1 MGNFITNS
9 KDRSLKERVSKLVL
23 NSYEL
28 KFLVGFFYFSGL
40 RELYQ
45 SISKNEEV
53 ILNVLVGLNVDNL
66 NYGLIEYAIE
76 RGNLSRKD
84 IFERFLDSL
93 KKSINTDHFDTKEFY
108 EQSNFFLHL
117 IKSGRLN
124 LRKTLEPNHSK
135 LYLFKLKDNQIGRD
149 KLFITGSS
157 NLTAS
162 GLLHQHEFNVEIS
175 DYGFNDAE
183 EYFDNLWKDSVK
195 ITESDDYKERFLKVV
210 EKETLIRK
218 ITPFEAY
225 ALVLKSYLDV
235 FRGKDISQRLT
246 EIFKENNYTP
256 YTYQIDA
263 IKQALGIV
271 EKNNGVLIADVV
283 GLGKTI
289 VACALAYELK
299 QRGIVIAPPGIIGDK
314 SKSYGWNRYLEE
326 FGLAKLGWQAYSSG
340 DLKTVLDAVST
351 ARDIEVVIVDEAH
364 RFRNQNTKDY
374 ELLKNICMGK
384 KVILLTAT
392 PFNNKPD
399 DIFSLLKLFVVPK
412 KSSITLSDNL
422 EAKFYGF
429 SNVFDRLSYVKKN
442 LNSQDQKKRNKAI
455 SYYSSTFGESNA
467 DIKRVDLHL
476 RLIAKEIRDVIEPVI
491 IRRNRI
497 DLIENDQY
505 RNDVK
510 ELSYIDDPMEWFFEL
525 TQEQSK
531 FYDKV
536 ISEYFA
542 LPEDGGKFK
551 GAIYKPYLY
560 EQGKTPG
567 DLEEKSSKEGNFYFI
582 QQLNLYDFMR
592 RLLVKRF
599 ESSFGAFEQSIKN
612 FKKITEDVLK
622 FVRKTGKYILDR
634 DLLEKIFELDI
645 DEIEAHLNE
654 YAKKLE
660 SEEHKKNYKIYELEK
675 FKKRDEFVSDIESDL
690 KLFDKI
696 LRELEDLNIVKDDPK
711 VKSLTEKLKDILNQ
725 PPSDGE
731 PKRKAVIFTEY
742 RDTVRYLKNILTKA
756 FDNRVLVVEG
766 VLSASILREIRKN
779 FDASYKDQED
789 MYDILLTTD
798 MVSEGFNL
806 NRAGIVVNY
815 DIPWNPVRVIQRVGR
830 INRISKKVFNKLYIA
845 NFFPTEKGSDLVKS
859 RDIAA
864 SKMLMIH
871 KSLGE
876 DSKIFD
882 PDEEPTASNLYKKI
896 QQNPDKTEK
905 ESFYTT
911 VYKEFEKIKKQCPD
925 ILERLKD
932 FPTRV
937 KVAKFG
943 DKDELFVVIKKGKL
957 YINHKIYDDEEKNT
971 RALDEVI
978 DSIRAKPEEKALSL
992 SERFWDV
999 YTELKSLEDIP
1010 KNKRGNMSNSN
1021 EEKAK
1026 AFLNTLLRSDSFSEL
1041 KGFINTLIEDIVDF
1055 GTLSEYTIRRIVDM
1069 EKLKGTDKIFKEMK
1083 ILKEELKEDYLEKE
1097 KERLKLLKKEIIIAI
1112 ENRKES

>member
-45 SISKNEEV
+45 SIAKNEDV
-53 ILNVLVGLNVDNL
+53 ILNVLVGLNVDSL

-76 RGNLSRKD
+76 RGKRSSKE
-84 IFERFLDSL
+84 IFEGFLDSL

-108 EQSNFFLHL
+108 EQSNFFLNL

-162 GLLHQHEFNVEIS
+162 GLLRQHEFNVEIS

-183 EYFDNLWKDSVK
+183 EYFDSLWKDSVK
-195 ITESDDYKERFLKVV
+195 ITENDDYKERFLKVV
-210 EKETLIRK
+210 EKDTLIRK

-225 ALVLKSYLDV
+225 ALVLKSYLDI

-246 EIFKENNYTP
+246 DIFIENSYTP
-256 YTYQIDA
+256 YAYQLDA

-271 EKNNGVLIADVV
+271 EQNNGVLIADVV

-289 VACALAYELK
+289 IACALAYELK

-314 SKSYGWNRYLEE
+314 SKSYGWNRYLED

-340 DLKTVLDAVST
+340 DLKSAFDAVSVT
-351 ARDIEVVIVDEAH
+351 RDIEVVIVDEAH

-429 SNVFDRLSYVKKN
+429 SNIFDKLSYIKKN
-442 LNSQDQKKRNKAI
+442 YNSPDPKKIKKAI
-455 SYYSSTFGESNA
+455 SNYIAIFGDSKI
-467 DIKRVDLHL
+467 DIKTLDR
-476 RLIAKEIRDVIEPVI
+476 RSRFIAKEIRDVIEPVT
-491 IRRNRI
+491 IRRNRL
-497 DLIENDQY
+497 DLVENEQY
-505 RNDVK
+505 RQEVK
-510 ELSYIDDPMEWFFEL
+510 ELSYLKDPVEWFFEL

-567 DLEEKSSKEGNFYFI
+567 DPEEKSSKEANFHFI

-612 FKKITEDVLK
+612 FIKITESVSK
-622 FVRKTGKYILDR
+622 FVKKTDKYILDR
-634 DLLEKIFELDI
+634 DLLEKIYEMGI
-645 DEIEAHLNE
+645 DEIEESLKV
-654 YAKKLE
+654 YAERLE
-660 SEEHKKNYKIYELEK
+660 NEEHKKNYKIYELKK

-690 KLFDKI
+690 NLFSDI
-696 LRELEDLNIVKDDPK
+696 LRELKDLNIVRDDPK
-711 VKSLTEKLKDILNQ
+711 VSSLVEKLRDILNK

-742 RDTVRYLKNILTKA
+742 RDTVKYLKNILMKA

-766 VLSASILREIRKN
+766 VLNASILRDIRKN
-779 FDASYKDQED
+779 FDVSYKDQED

-830 INRISKKVFNKLYIA
+830 INRISKKVFNELYIA
-845 NFFPTEKGSDLVKS
+845 NFFPTERGSGLVRS

-896 QQNPDKTEK
+896 QQNPDKSEK
-905 ESFYTT
+905 ESFYTM
-911 VYKEFEKIKKQCPD
+911 VYKEFEEIKKQCPD
-925 ILERLKD
+925 ILDRLKD

-937 KVAKFG
+937 KVAKSG
-943 DKDELFVVIKKGKL
+943 DKDELFVIIKKGKL
-957 YINHKIYDDEEKNT
+957 YVNHKIYDNEERNI
-971 RALDEVI
+971 RVLYEVI
-978 DSIRAKPEEKALSL
+978 DSIRSKPEERALSL
-992 SERFWDV
+992 SERFWDG
-999 YTELKSLEDIP
+999 YTELKSLEDIS
-1010 KNKRGNMSNSN
+1010 KNKRGNISNSN

-1026 AFLNTLLRSDSFSEL
+1026 AFLNSLLRNDSFKEL
-1041 KGFINTLIEDIVDF
+1041 ESFIKTLIEDIVDF

-1069 EKLKGTDKIFKEMK
+1069 EKLSSDDKIFKEME
-1083 ILKEELKEDYLEKE
+1083 ILKKELKEDYLEKE

>member
-45 SISKNEEV
+45 SIAKNEDV
-53 ILNVLVGLNVDNL
+53 ILNVLVGLNVDSL

-76 RGNLSRKD
+76 RGKRSSKE
-84 IFERFLDSL
+84 IFEGFLDSL

-108 EQSNFFLHL
+108 EQSNFFLNL
-117 IKSGRLN
+117 IRSGRLN

-162 GLLHQHEFNVEIS
+162 GLLRQHEFNVEIS

-183 EYFDNLWKDSVK
+183 EYFDSLWKDSVK
-195 ITESDDYKERFLKVV
+195 ITENDDYKERFLKVV
-210 EKETLIRK
+210 EKDTLIRK
-218 ITPFEAY
+218 IIPFEAY
-225 ALVLKSYLDV
+225 ALVLKSYLDI

-246 EIFKENNYTP
+246 DIFIENSYTP
-256 YTYQIDA
+256 YAYQLDA

-271 EKNNGVLIADVV
+271 EQNNGVLIADVV

-289 VACALAYELK
+289 IACALAYELK

-314 SKSYGWNRYLEE
+314 SKSYGWNRYLED
-326 FGLAKLGWQAYSSG
+326 FGLAKLGWQAFSSG
-340 DLKTVLDAVST
+340 DLKSAFDAVSAT
-351 ARDIEVVIVDEAH
+351 RDIEVVIVDEAH

-429 SNVFDRLSYVKKN
+429 SNIFDKLSYIKKN
-442 LNSQDQKKRNKAI
+442 FNSPDPKKIKKAI
-455 SYYSSTFGESNA
+455 SNYNAIFGDSKI
-467 DIKRVDLHL
+467 DIRTLD
-476 RLIAKEIRDVIEPVI
+476 RRSRFIAKEIRDVIEPVT
-491 IRRNRI
+491 IRRNRL
-497 DLIENDQY
+497 DLVENEQY
-505 RNDVK
+505 RQEVK
-510 ELSYIDDPMEWFFEL
+510 ELSYLKDPVEWFFEL

-567 DLEEKSSKEGNFYFI
+567 DPEEKSSKEANFHFI

-612 FKKITEDVLK
+612 FINITENVLK
-622 FVRKTGKYILDR
+622 FVKKTDKYILDR
-634 DLLEKIFELDI
+634 DLLEKIYEMDI
-645 DEIEAHLNE
+645 DEIEESLKG
-654 YAKKLE
+654 YAERLE
-660 SEEHKKNYKIYELEK
+660 NEEHKKNYKIYELKK

-690 KLFDKI
+690 NLFSDI
-696 LRELEDLNIVKDDPK
+696 LRELKDLNIVRDDPK
-711 VKSLTEKLKDILNQ
+711 VSSLVEKLRDILNQ

-742 RDTVRYLKNILTKA
+742 RDTVKYLKNILMKA

-766 VLSASILREIRKN
+766 VLNASILSEIRKN
-779 FDASYKDQED
+779 FDASYKDQKD
-789 MYDILLTTD
+789 LYDILLTTD

-830 INRISKKVFNKLYIA
+830 INRISKRVFNELYIA
-845 NFFPTEKGSDLVKS
+845 NFFPTERGSNLVRS

-882 PDEEPTASNLYKKI
+882 PDEEPTASNLYNKI
-896 QQNPDKTEK
+896 QQNPDKSEK
-905 ESFYTT
+905 ESFYTM
-911 VYKEFEKIKKQCPD
+911 VYKEFEEIKKQCPD
-925 ILERLKD
+925 ILDRLKD

-937 KVAKFG
+937 KVAKSG
-943 DKDELFVVIKKGKL
+943 DKDELFVIIKKGKL
-957 YINHKIYDDEEKNT
+957 YVNHKIYENGERNI

-978 DSIRAKPEEKALSL
+978 DSIRAKPEERALSL
-992 SERFWDV
+992 SERFWDG
-999 YTELKSLEDIP
+999 YTELKILEDIS
-1010 KNKRGNMSNSN
+1010 KNKRGNISNSN

-1026 AFLNTLLRSDSFSEL
+1026 AFLNSLLRNDSFKEL
-1041 KGFINTLIEDIVDF
+1041 ESFIKTLIEDIVDF

-1069 EKLKGTDKIFKEMK
+1069 EKLSCDDKIFKEME
-1083 ILKEELKEDYLEKE
+1083 ILKKELKEDYLEKE